1 MKKKQTETGDERE
14 LMTKEAVANYWQ
26 ISTRTVDGLIANGVL
41 SPIRL
46 GRRTVRFRREAVDA
60 ALAKLEAENR

>member
-1 MKKKQTETGDERE
+1 
-14 LMTKEAVANYWQ
+14 MTKEAVANYWQ
-26 ISTRTVDGLIANGVL
+26 ISVRTLDGLIANGVL
-41 SPIRL
+41 SAIRL

>member
-1 MKKKQTETGDERE
+1 MTKKQTETGDERE

-26 ISTRTVDGLIANGVL
+26 ISVRTLDGLIANGVL
-41 SPIRL
+41 NAIRL